1 MSKSEGRG
9 SCSHRDTHIHT
20 QQVYTT
26 SRCNKVILRPA
37 QVNKVQE
44 RECGRNRIK
53 MAQHLQANY
62 QSEEARGET
71 QRGEGG
77 QINAQEDRRNGKD
90 GARRGDGV

>member
-1 MSKSEGRG
+1 MQSQ
-9 SCSHRDTHIHT
+9 RDTHTYT

-26 SRCNKVILRPA
+26 SQRNKVILRPA
-37 QVNKVQE
+37 QVNKAQE
-44 RECGRNRIK
+44 TECGRNRIK

-77 QINAQEDRRNGKD
+77 QINAQEDRRNRKD
-90 GARRGDGV
+90 GARRGDRV